1 MKKSLN
7 SLIKEFSN
15 QEEDV
20 SDLLK
25 ELFLFEDNKLY
36 VNNPKYKSDYKRII
50 DSIVEKSNKN

>member
-15 QEEDV
+15 QDEDV

-36 VNNPKYKSDYKRII
+36 INNPKYKSDYKTII
-50 DSIVEKSNKN
+50 DSIVEKFNNN